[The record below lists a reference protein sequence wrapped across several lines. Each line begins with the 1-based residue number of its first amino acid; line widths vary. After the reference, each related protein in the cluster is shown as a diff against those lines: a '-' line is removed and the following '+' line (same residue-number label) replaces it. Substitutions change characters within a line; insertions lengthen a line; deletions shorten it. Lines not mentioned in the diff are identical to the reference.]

1 MAKAEKV
8 AVKQPVGEGGE
19 EEVADGAGDDE
30 VEIEEIIEES
40 RAERIKR
47 SGLQRMENIKK
58 AFSKENMEK
67 QKQKTREN
75 LEKTRQRTR
84 ENLEKT
90 RQRTR
95 ENLDKTRQNLE
106 QKMGKMGTER
116 KEKLRMSR
124 EKLKKSLHLE
134 RSGGGSGGGHPRPKP
149 KATTYRV
156 PPFTF
161 HVKKVREGQLEL
173 EKVEV
178 EQEEANPVVLK
189 GGLEEV
195 SEDEALEVEVEE
207 GVLVSLDSPEMEAVL
222 EVADSSKLVLVDT
235 ELPNQKKG
243 K

>member
-1 MAKAEKV
+1 M
-8 AVKQPVGEGGE
+8 
-19 EEVADGAGDDE
+19 
-30 VEIEEIIEES
+30 EIEEIIEES

-47 SGLQRMENIKK
+47 SGLQRVENIKK

-67 QKQKTREN
+67 KKQK

-106 QKMGKMGTER
+106 QKMGKLGTER

-134 RSGGGSGGGHPRPKP
+134 RSGEGDGGGHPRPKP

-161 HVKKVREGQLEL
+161 HVKKIREGQVEL

-178 EQEEANPVVLK
+178 EQEEPNPAVFK

-195 SEDEALEVEVEE
+195 SEEEALEVEVEE

-235 ELPNQKKG
+235 DLPNQKKG

>member
-8 AVKQPVGEGGE
+8 VVRQPVGEGGE
-19 EEVADGAGDDE
+19 EAADGAGDEEE
-30 VEIEEIIEES
+30 VEIEETIEES

-47 SGLQRMENIKK
+47 SGLQRVENIKK

-67 QKQKTREN
+67 KKQKTREN

-106 QKMGKMGTER
+106 QKMGKLGTER

-134 RSGGGSGGGHPRPKP
+134 RSGEAEDGAPPRPKP

-161 HVKKVREGQLEL
+161 HVKKVREGRMEL

-178 EQEEANPVVLK
+178 EQEETHPVLLT

-195 SEDEALEVEVEE
+195 SEEEALEVEVEE

-235 ELPNQKKG
+235 DLPNQKKG